1 MSNVVMQTRIRLAR
15 NLRKYPFP
23 CRLSQAGKNEVVET
37 IVNAIKNSN
46 SPHAND
52 FDVLYVKDLT
62 EAQRISLVEAHLASP
77 EFISDSAGRAIV
89 LSKDREMSIM
99 INEEDHIRLQIL
111 KKGFDLEGAY
121 DIADK
126 LDTLLDENLDFA
138 YDEKLGYLTQCPTN
152 LGTGMRASVMLH
164 LPALQRSKAVS
175 RIAGNLQKLG
185 LTIRGT
191 YGEGSEPQ
199 GAMYQLSNQV
209 TLGISEQAA
218 IDNLKNI
225 TAQLIN
231 QEENAQKRMAD
242 SIETQD
248 RIVRSLGILKSAR
261 LISRDEA
268 MDLLSNVRFGI
279 NTGLIEDVEIQVIDK
294 LISDIQPATMIV
306 NKKENLTPSQRDQL
320 RAEHIR
326 EVLR

>member
-1 MSNVVMQTRIRLAR
+1 
-15 NLRKYPFP
+15 
-23 CRLSQAGKNEVVET
+23 
-37 IVNAIKNSN
+37 
-46 SPHAND
+46 
-52 FDVLYVKDLT
+52 
-62 EAQRISLVEAHLASP
+62 
-77 EFISDSAGRAIV
+77 
-89 LSKDREMSIM
+89 
-99 INEEDHIRLQIL
+99 
-111 KKGFDLEGAY
+111 
-121 DIADK
+121 
-126 LDTLLDENLDFA
+126 
-138 YDEKLGYLTQCPTN
+138 
-152 LGTGMRASVMLH
+152 MRASVMLH

-248 RIVRSLGILKSAR
+248 RIARSLGILKSAR